1 MAPTRN
7 AGQSKARTSTLSQK
21 LPELQPNSTL
31 ACQVQATNAWRRD
44 LRSLLNH
51 ASDRFADVCWTF
63 KPDDEEENDDLTE
76 SSSGHINFA
85 SLHRS
90 QTPPSSVSHGSVYEE
105 TTTIWAHKA
114 LLYARASNSFQAR
127 YLQLRTPA
135 DNFGAIASS
144 STISLPVVRAP
155 SPPRSIVS
163 KRSSRSAAAKRKTVR
178 GPAPPSSFRASASSI
193 VVAESDTEDEGDR
206 PIRRRQSNSSVES
219 FRIGRP
225 LSRRNLQPH
234 SSSSSAYGSSTAE
247 DDTLSVISGT
257 STVRAPMNLSD
268 ISPAF
273 FEATLEYLYT
283 AEESV
288 VEVFEFLFEDRVGP
302 QDGVEKRLDKLRQD
316 LVFMWRSR
324 LYSDIEIVLG
334 QDHVKNIP
342 DAQASVLS
350 LNIDEATDEE
360 EIASFSAHRMI
371 LASRS
376 PYFASLLLSPYADTN
391 NRVVSLP
398 SPPFTPAAMHFTLG
412 FIYTGTLFF
421 SNRTFDLSTAFQL
434 WLSGSYLQIETLQS
448 LISSLIA
455 QDFCHGFTC
464 SPPCKT
470 CTKRVPRT
478 LSFVSRPDVNDLH
491 LHSLA
496 QSAITGEH
504 FGTYWSKEVGN
515 LDYTVRGSLVSE
527 LCAKID
533 RRPGFIVT
541 TLRQLAIVGA
551 RIDVERSTSWVESLR
566 WMCEAV
572 QGHISTVMSEAFQD
586 VVYSKEWRDLVDG
599 VGFMNDV
606 LETALTVFLDNV
618 EERTAAR
625 NYEVLVGQVLLSED
639 KTPSNDVVVLVEE
652 ARNSLIQYIRKRWV
666 NIRSVGGFND
676 LKRWSLKEI
685 SDEIDVPADDLLLP
699 EADAEKTAR
708 KTMRP
713 VPGRTSV
720 QANDFL
726 ENVRRMPAPG
736 SIIDGEREAG
746 PIHLRAA
753 VLNRNAAR
761 VSAASHGLRT
771 NTLVNEPIS
780 NQIQS
785 SPPSRT
791 TSVTATSSPQSIVSS
806 DERASSLS
814 PSNRQVTP
822 ASTTS
827 PSLPASRLANRSTER
842 PQQLS
847 SPVASSRSTSTFSAN
862 PQVRGAMTKTTAP
875 STSRITSNNTARSSI
890 ASPSDRARKVSSQ
903 SVRSIS
909 SVSTTNGLEKGR
921 NATTVRSRVPSTASM
936 ISTNTLEGQAS
947 TLASAKKSTRTTGSL
962 VASRIAAMNNKS
974 AGTTNVS
981 TKKMDVPVARSKIL
995 KERNLPAK
1003 EDTDDIIMLDN
1014 APAVQVQKNADEK
1027 QVFDGIGTKL
1037 SFGIPCVIAPTTRNG
1052 KVTRIRATVKYIGP
1066 VMDTHS
1072 SGQPMIGV
1080 EVAMPLPAGIDES
1093 SFDFHDGTYR
1103 GHEYYS
1109 IGLSSS
1115 TSSQDDLRHKPERE
1129 ARMRRLEAILAKP
1142 NEDISI
1148 NVEEDGDMTI
1158 SGEKTISNLRTSSPI
1173 APSAKR
1179 RKDLSGIG
1187 KSTGEEQS
1195 STKVRGL
1202 FIRPKE
1208 VLWVVV

>member
-1 MAPTRN
+1 MAPIRN

-63 KPDDEEENDDLTE
+63 KPEDVEENDDMAE

-85 SLHRS
+85 ALHRS
-90 QTPPSSVSHGSVYEE
+90 QTPPSSVSHGSIFEE

-135 DNFGAIASS
+135 DNLGAIASS

-155 SPPRSIVS
+155 SPTRSTVS
-163 KRSSRSAAAKRKTVR
+163 RRSSRSVASKRKTVR
-178 GPAPPSSFRASASSI
+178 GPAPPSSFRASANPS

-206 PIRRRQSNSSVES
+206 SIHRRRSNSSVDS
-219 FRIGRP
+219 FHIGRP
-225 LSRRNLQPH
+225 LSRRNLQPN
-234 SSSSSAYGSSTAE
+234 SSSSSAYGSSTTE
-247 DDTLSVISGT
+247 DDALSVISGT

-350 LNIDEATDEE
+350 LNIDDATDEE

-434 WLSGSYLQIETLQS
+434 WLAGSYLQIETLQS

-455 QDFCHGFTC
+455 QDFCHGFSC

-515 LDYTVRGSLVSE
+515 LDYAVRGSLVSE

-533 RRPGFIVT
+533 RQPGFIVT

-572 QGHISTVMSEAFQD
+572 QGHISTVMSESFQD
-586 VVYSKEWRDLVDG
+586 VVCSKEWRDLVDG

-606 LETALTVFLDNV
+606 LETALTVFLDNI

-625 NYEVLVGQVLLSED
+625 NYEVLVGQVLLSEERV
-639 KTPSNDVVVLVEE
+639 PSSDVVMLAEE

-685 SDEIDVPADDLLLP
+685 SDEIDVSAEDLLLP
-699 EADAEKTAR
+699 EEDAGKAAR
-708 KTMRP
+708 KTVRA
-713 VPGRTSV
+713 VPGRANM
-720 QANDFL
+720 QANDGL
-726 ENVRRMPAPG
+726 EKIGRMPAPG
-736 SIIDGEREAG
+736 SIVDGEREAG

-761 VSAASHGLRT
+761 VSASQGLRAS
-771 NTLVNEPIS
+771 PAQS
-780 NQIQS
+780 PS
-785 SPPSRT
+785 SPSSRT
-791 TSVTATSSPQSIVSS
+791 SSITAASSPRSIVSS
-806 DERASSLS
+806 DERASSQI
-814 PSNRQVTP
+814 PPNRQPPP
-822 ASTTS
+822 ANTAS
-827 PSLPASRLANRSTER
+827 PSLPASRLANRVTER
-842 PQQLS
+842 PQHHS
-847 SPVASSRSTSTFSAN
+847 SPVATSRTSTTQA
-862 PQVRGAMTKTTAP
+862 RATTTTKVSSP
-875 STSRITSNNTARSSI
+875 STSRLTSNNTVRSSI
-890 ASPSDRARKVSSQ
+890 ASPSDRARKVSAQ
-903 SVRSIS
+903 SAKSIS
-909 SVSTTNGLEKGR
+909 SVATTSGLNREK
-921 NATTVRSRVPSTASM
+921 NATPVRSRVPSTASA
-936 ISTNTLEGQAS
+936 ISTITLEGQAS
-947 TLASAKKSTRTTGSL
+947 TPTKRTAKTTGSL
-962 VASRIAAMNNKS
+962 VASRIAAMNSKGVVGDQTP
-974 AGTTNVS
+974 AV
-981 TKKMDVPVARSKIL
+981 KKKNEPIGRTVL

-1003 EDTDDIIMLDN
+1003 EDPDDTIMLDS
-1014 APAVQVQKNADEK
+1014 APVAQIQKNADK
-1027 QVFDGIGTKL
+1027 QQSSQFDGIGTKL

-1066 VMDTHS
+1066 VMDAHH

-1080 EVAMPLPAGIDES
+1080 EVALPLPAGVDEN
-1093 SFDFHDGTYR
+1093 SFDFHDGTYQ

-1115 TSSQDDLRHKPERE
+1115 SSSQDDLRHKPERE
-1129 ARMRRLEAILAKP
+1129 ARMRRLEAILARP
-1142 NEDISI
+1142 NEDISM
-1148 NVEEDGDMTI
+1148 NVAEDGDMTVGGDKTVSV
-1158 SGEKTISNLRTSSPI
+1158 SGTYSPL

-1179 RKDLSGIG
+1179 RKDISGIG
-1187 KSTGEEQS
+1187 KSIDEESS

-1202 FIRPKE
+1202 FIRPKD

>member
-1 MAPTRN
+1 MGPTRN

-63 KPDDEEENDDLTE
+63 KPEDEEENDDLTE
-76 SSSGHINFA
+76 NSTGHINFA

-90 QTPPSSVSHGSVYEE
+90 QTPPSSVSHGSIYEE

-135 DNFGAIASS
+135 DNLGAIASS

-155 SPPRSIVS
+155 SPTRSTVS
-163 KRSSRSAAAKRKTVR
+163 KRSSRSVASKRKTVR
-178 GPAPPSSFRASASSI
+178 GPAPPSSFRANANPS

-206 PIRRRQSNSSVES
+206 SIHRRQSNSSVDS
-219 FRIGRP
+219 FHIGRP
-225 LSRRNLQPH
+225 LSRRSLQPN
-234 SSSSSAYGSSTAE
+234 SSSPSAYGSSAME
-247 DDTLSVISGT
+247 DDALSVISGT

-455 QDFCHGFTC
+455 QDFCHGFAC

-496 QSAITGEH
+496 QSAITGEY

-515 LDYTVRGSLVSE
+515 LDYAVRGSLVSE

-533 RRPGFIVT
+533 RQPGFIVT

-572 QGHISTVMSEAFQD
+572 QGHISTVMSESFQD
-586 VVYSKEWRDLVDG
+586 VVCSKEWRDLVDG

-606 LETALTVFLDNV
+606 LETALTVFLDNI

-625 NYEVLVGQVLLSED
+625 NYEVLVGQVLLSEE
-639 KTPSNDVVVLVEE
+639 KAPSSDVAMLVEE

-685 SDEIDVPADDLLLP
+685 SDEIDVSAEDLLLP
-699 EADAEKTAR
+699 EEDVGKAAR

-713 VPGRTSV
+713 VPGRANM
-720 QANDFL
+720 QANDSL
-726 ENVRRMPAPG
+726 EFGRMPAPG
-736 SIIDGEREAG
+736 SIVDGEREAG

-761 VSAASHGLRT
+761 VSASQGFRAS
-771 NTLVNEPIS
+771 PAQS
-780 NQIQS
+780 PS
-785 SPPSRT
+785 SPGRT
-791 TSVTATSSPQSIVSS
+791 TSTSTSSSPRSVVST
-806 DERASSLS
+806 DERVPSRS
-814 PSNRQVTP
+814 PSNRQ
-822 ASTTS
+822 STVANTSS
-827 PSLPASRLANRSTER
+827 PSLPASRLANRSIER
-842 PQQLS
+842 PRQHS
-847 SPVASSRSTSTFSAN
+847 SPVSTSRS
-862 PQVRGAMTKTTAP
+862 GTTQARTTVTNIPSP
-875 STSRITSNNTARSSI
+875 STSKITSNNTARSSL
-890 ASPSDRARKVSSQ
+890 ASPSDRARKVSTQ
-903 SVRSIS
+903 SVRSAA
-909 SVSTTNGLEKGR
+909 SVSTTSGLEKSR
-921 NATTVRSRVPSTASM
+921 NATPVRSRVPSTASA
-936 ISTNTLEGQAS
+936 ISTNTIEGQAS
-947 TLASAKKSTRTTGSL
+947 GSSTAKKGAKTTGSL
-962 VASRIAAMNNKS
+962 VASRIAAMNSKS
-974 AGTTNVS
+974 VGHQIPSVKKKVEPIGRTT
-981 TKKMDVPVARSKIL
+981 IL

-1003 EDTDDIIMLDN
+1003 EDPDDTIMLN
-1014 APAVQVQKNADEK
+1014 SPPVAQTQKTAGK
-1027 QVFDGIGTKL
+1027 QQSSQFDGIGTKL

-1066 VMDTHS
+1066 VMDAHS

-1080 EVAMPLPAGIDES
+1080 EVAMPLPAGVDEN

-1109 IGLSSS
+1109 IGISNSP
-1115 TSSQDDLRHKPERE
+1115 SSQDDLRHKPERE

-1142 NEDISI
+1142 SEDVSM
-1148 NVEEDGDMTI
+1148 NVAEDGDMTI
-1158 SGEKTISNLRTSSPI
+1158 GGDKTVSDLR
-1173 APSAKR
+1173 PSAKR
-1179 RKDLSGIG
+1179 RKDISGIG
-1187 KSTGEEQS
+1187 KSIDEELS
-1195 STKVRGL
+1195 STRVRGL
-1202 FIRPKE
+1202 FIRPKD